1 MKLTAITAAC
11 PSSPERTGGTC
22 SRTGKRATPSEFL
35 ERWGIEQS
43 DVPAVALE
51 TQPGDVVAFNHNL
64 MHASCGGST
73 RRRMFTLN
81 CCAHTET
88 DQEIEELKQ
97 YIANHHRYWIDQ
109 MHSDVMR
116 GTASPA
122 RMRPPATGDR
132 QRGPS
137 TRLFPPGRAWR
148 CPDLRMDSACRR
160 ERILFR
166 NGYLGG
172 LPVFTPWKSINDP
185 NMAMHPSQ
193 PSLTS
198 VTRTGKKG

>member
-1 MKLTAITAAC
+1 M
-11 PSSPERTGGTC
+11 
-22 SRTGKRATPSEFL
+22 
-35 ERWGIEQS
+35 
-43 DVPAVALE
+43 
-51 TQPGDVVAFNHNL
+51 
-64 MHASCGGST
+64 
-73 RRRMFTLN
+73 
-81 CCAHTET
+81 
-88 DQEIEELKQ
+88 KQ

-122 RMRPPATGDR
+122 RMRHLQQVIDNEGHLPAL
-132 QRGPS
+132 S
-137 TRLFPPGRAWR
+137 ARAR
-148 CPDLRMDSACRR
+148 MEMSGLRMDSACRR